1 MTLNAAMLVA
11 ALMLSGT
18 VLAQSSG
25 PSAGGRAESGVTTTG
40 QAPAP
45 KTGDSG
51 PAVAQASRPAKP
63 DTGAAS
69 NTVSV
74 NRGPKTDRRRE
85 HFP

>member
-1 MTLNAAMLVA
+1 MKLNAAMLIA

-25 PSAGGRAESGVTTTG
+25 PSAGGSTDHGQDAAVTTTG
-40 QAPAP
+40 QAPAA

-51 PAVAQASRPAKP
+51 PAVAQASRPTKP
-63 DTGAAS
+63 DAGA
-69 NTVSV
+69 VSV

>member
-1 MTLNAAMLVA
+1 MTLNAAMLIA

-25 PSAGGRAESGVTTTG
+25 PADHGQGAIVTTTG

-51 PAVAQASRPAKP
+51 PAVEQASRPAKP
-63 DTGAAS
+63 DTG
-69 NTVSV
+69 TVSV